1 MAMRTAPARVLLL
14 LSVAL
19 SACVAH
25 DKAGDRAAAVGDWKA
40 AYTEYRQALADEPND
55 PKMREKHDRA
65 RAEALK
71 ASTAAARGCLA
82 RRDWG
87 CAVGEADF
95 ALAIEPG
102 NAELSDLRRNAGREL
117 ALVEA
122 EQARSQVAQGQ
133 LRQADATIRHAQR
146 LSNEPAVQQA
156 LSRASGALVV
166 AAMADADRRRSAR
179 QYTDALAVLQ
189 LALPYEPAI
198 RDRIEQVRQEQAA
211 FLRAEHDRLMAEGE
225 QLLARNAWADA
236 AARFSAAQAAVPDD
250 RARAGEQY
258 CRLALHADGAV
269 ERGDWPAATRGYQE
283 MVDLRVERNGYAA
296 AQLARVAIRPW
307 AVRIRSVLVSPLRPD
322 GVPWV
327 GPPRPFVV
335 RVANEL
341 ARASGAPPS
350 SPFLM
355 LLGQVPRENQ
365 PRVVVEVVAPGGPP
379 LLTEPHRGLYTSLA
393 SSVVVGANAF
403 ERRRIAFRVF
413 HVEPGGLSENIGVV
427 EVSIGELVTRGS
439 VTLRSDAVAGLE
451 LSAEPADGVPI
462 GSFSDLTPAVPPQ
475 AVPPRPPGR

>member
-1 MAMRTAPARVLLL
+1 MGMRTAPARVLLL
-14 LSVAL
+14 LSVVL
-19 SACVAH
+19 SACMAH

-40 AYTEYRQALADEPND
+40 AYGEYRQALADEPND
-55 PKMREKHDRA
+55 PKLKEKYDRA
-65 RAEALK
+65 RAEALT

-95 ALAIEPG
+95 ALSIEPG
-102 NAELSDLRRNAGREL
+102 HAELSDLRRNAGREL

-122 EQARSQVAQGQ
+122 EQARSQIAQGR

-156 LSRASGALVV
+156 LSKASGALVV
-166 AAMADADRRRSAR
+166 AASADADRRRAAR
-179 QYTDALAVLQ
+179 QYPEALAVLQ
-189 LALPYEPAI
+189 LALPYEPAV

-211 FLRAEHDRLMAEGE
+211 FLRAEHDRFMDEGD
-225 QLLARNAWADA
+225 QLLTRNAWADA
-236 AARFSAAQAAVPDD
+236 AARFSAAQAAMPDD
-250 RARAGEQY
+250 RARASEQY
-258 CRLALHADGAV
+258 CRLALQADGAV
-269 ERGDWPAATRGYQE
+269 ERGDWPAATRGYQQ

-296 AQLARVAIRPW
+296 AQLARVTVRPW

-327 GPPRPFVV
+327 GRPRPFVV

-341 ARASGAPPS
+341 ARASGASPG

-365 PRVVVEVVAPGGPP
+365 PHVVVEVIAPGVPP
-379 LLTEPHRGLYTSLA
+379 LLTQPHRGLYTSLA
-393 SSVVVGANAF
+393 STVVVGANAF
-403 ERRRIAFRVF
+403 ERRRLTFRVF
-413 HVEPGGLSENIGVV
+413 HAEPSGLVEDIGVV
-427 EVSIGELVTRGS
+427 EVPIGELIARGGAR
-439 VTLRSDAVAGLE
+439 LQGPAVAGLE
-451 LSAEPADGVPI
+451 LTAEPADGVPI
-462 GSFSDLTPAVPPQ
+462 GSFSDLTPAAPPRG
-475 AVPPRPPGR
+475 PPRPPGR